1 MRVLSI
7 FVLTALLGA
16 SAILTSQTR
25 DDNWNRCKDR
35 DPDLSIGGC
44 TALIQAGQ
52 ENDSNLAI
60 VFYNRG
66 NAYEAKGAYDQA
78 IQDYDQAIKLN
89 PSYAIAFNNRGNA
102 YEAKGAYDQAIRT
115 ITRRSS

>member
-35 DPDLSIGGC
+35 ETP
-44 TALIQAGQ
+44 T
-52 ENDSNLAI
+52 
-60 VFYNRG
+60 
-66 NAYEAKGAYDQA
+66 
-78 IQDYDQAIKLN
+78 
-89 PSYAIAFNNRGNA
+89 
-102 YEAKGAYDQAIRT
+102 
-115 ITRRSS
+115 